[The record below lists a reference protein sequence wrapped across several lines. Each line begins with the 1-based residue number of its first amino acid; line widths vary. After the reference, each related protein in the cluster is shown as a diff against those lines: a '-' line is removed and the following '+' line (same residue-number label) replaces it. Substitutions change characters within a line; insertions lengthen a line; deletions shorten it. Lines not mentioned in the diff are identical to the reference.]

1 MTSPTPEK
9 TVISLEEMAARYL
22 DRLQGVYDV
31 VSYTLAGSRRICES
45 DYDEFAEQ
53 LQVMPRQPARLS
65 FDQVKPVAEQWLLRN
80 SLSDCLEIVVPV
92 LEDARTICAL
102 CDFKASGS
110 SNQEE
115 LNEIAA
121 NQRAEFLQQEIDK
134 KFDFLREHYRIETE
148 VRDHILG
155 LMQFMR
161 ALLVKEGVLTKEEA
175 EDETKRTL
183 RIRSVQIVQASDSGQ
198 SASPGSLNLSRK
210 VGDIEREI
218 KVGETIRFTKA
229 EHIGAILTVGI
240 FVTDILRGIQAYAQS
255 TGAADD

>member
-22 DRLQGVYDV
+22 DRLQGIYDI
-31 VSYTLAGSRRICES
+31 VSYTLAGSRKICES
-45 DYDEFAEQ
+45 DYDDFAEQ
-53 LQVMPRQPARLS
+53 LQVMPRQPARLP

-110 SNQEE
+110 SNQAE

-121 NQRAEFLQQEIDK
+121 NQRAEFLQREIDK
-134 KFDFLREHYRIETE
+134 KFNFLREHYQIETE
-148 VRDHILG
+148 VKDHILG

-161 ALLVKEGVLTKEEA
+161 ALLVKEGVLTKEES

-183 RIRSVQIVQASDSGQ
+183 RIRSVQIVQASNGEKS
-198 SASPGSLNLSRK
+198 SPGSLNLTRR

-218 KVGETIRFTKA
+218 KVGESIRFTKA